1 MIENRKVLLVSLASG
16 LLGDEASALMGALVV
31 AEVWNATLARAARP
45 VGGRPAAMFY
55 LDEWQHF
62 LHLPTP
68 MASVLAEA
76 RGLGLGMVLAHQ
88 ELGQVP
94 EDVRRAV
101 MANARSRVVFQL
113 PASDAAIVAR
123 ELGGVL
129 TADDLQGLGGYE
141 VALQLFAGG
150 NTQPVATG
158 KTRPMSEAISS
169 AAGIRALSRDR
180 HGVDRAEVERQI
192 RERQTSRTDAPTG
205 RRRRQGEHS

>member
-1 MIENRKVLLVSLASG
+1 
-16 LLGDEASALMGALVV
+16 
-31 AEVWNATLARAARP
+31 
-45 VGGRPAAMFY
+45 
-55 LDEWQHF
+55 
-62 LHLPTP
+62 
-68 MASVLAEA
+68 
-76 RGLGLGMVLAHQ
+76 MVLAHQ

-101 MANARSRVVFQL
+101 LANARSRVVFQL

-129 TADDLQGLGGYE
+129 TTDDLQGLGGFE

-150 NTQPVATG
+150 NTQPAATG
-158 KTRPMSEAISS
+158 KSRPMGEPISS
-169 AAGIRALSRDR
+169 AAAIRSVSRQR

-192 RERQTSRTDAPTG
+192 RDRQTARNEAPTG